1 MSLQVTHKCTD
12 WERLP
17 WGSWH
22 KRLIDRCRCLDCDR
36 VQMAF
41 SKPKRFFSQKEYER
55 YVREGYKD
63 GWP

>member
-17 WGSWH
+17 WGSWR
-22 KRLIDRCRCLDCDR
+22 KRLIDRCRCLDCDDIKVAYR
-36 VQMAF
+36 
-41 SKPKRFFSQKEYER
+41 KGRFLTKAENLR
-55 YVREGYKD
+55 YVKEGYKD